1 LPLPQY
7 PQLHEQ
13 LAAFRCT
20 SHEASPSPRGDTPRP
35 LGYAALQ
42 APRQA
47 VLSLMLPPAMQC
59 EGYSSFGL
67 QQLPGAYAPLAAA
80 AGVAVLN
87 AHAGMGPLGHGVYMT
102 T

>member
-1 LPLPQY
+1 
-7 PQLHEQ
+7 
-13 LAAFRCT
+13 
-20 SHEASPSPRGDTPRP
+20 
-35 LGYAALQ
+35 
-42 APRQA
+42 
-47 VLSLMLPPAMQC
+47 MLPPAMQC